1 MEKVFNQLLEYINK
15 LEIIDTHEHL
25 PSYEKDRDMEA
36 DVIKEYLA
44 HYYNRDLVSA
54 GMPESNYDRLMESK
68 IPVEEKWKMVEPYWE
83 NARYTGYG
91 RCLDISARD
100 LYGIDRISGDT
111 ITELNKRFRKSLK
124 PGHFEKVLKQK
135 SKIKSSLLNV
145 SVLEKK
151 YNTEEVWRSI
161 YCDRNFFSPVYIIND
176 LVYPRFW
183 SHIEKVGTESGIR
196 IASFDNYLEAVNIL
210 IDKAYKLGAVA
221 LKNILAYERTLY
233 YERITRSE
241 AEEEF
246 NQIFRTKHIPD
257 DWGEKPLFA
266 GKKFQDYMFHH
277 ILDLANREN
286 LVFQIHTG
294 IQEGSGNILENSRPE
309 LLTDLFLQYPDVD
322 FDLFHIGYP
331 YQNTIIV
338 LAKYFPNVY
347 IDMCWSHI
355 VSPNASINLILE
367 FIDTVPLNKL
377 SAFGGD
383 YLFVDGVYGHQYLA
397 RINVAKALSY
407 KVTDGTFEIEK
418 AKEIAKMFFY
428 DNPMKIFRLEG
439 KI

>member
-1 MEKVFNQLLEYINK
+1 MEKIFKQLLDYING

-25 PSYEKDRDMEA
+25 PSYEKDRDMDA

-54 GMPESNYDRLMESK
+54 GMPESDYEKIIESK
-68 IPVEEKWKMVEPYWE
+68 LPVEEKWLMVEPYWKL
-83 NARYTGYG
+83 ARYTGYG
-91 RCLDISARD
+91 RCLDISARE
-100 LYGIDRISGDT
+100 LYGIDHISGDT
-111 ITELNKRFRKSLK
+111 ITELNDRFRKSLK
-124 PGHFEKVLKQK
+124 PGHFEKVLKKK
-135 SKIKSSLLNV
+135 SKIRTCLLNV
-145 SVLEKK
+145 SVLEKE

-161 YCDRNFFSPVYIIND
+161 YCDRKFFSPVYIIND

-183 SHIEKVGTESGIR
+183 SHIEKMEAESGIS
-196 IASFDNYLEAVNIL
+196 IASFDNYLEAANIL
-210 IDKAYKLGAVA
+210 IDKAYKLGAIA
-221 LKNILAYERTLY
+221 LKNILAYERTLL
-233 YERITRSE
+233 YERTTRAG

-246 NQIFRTKHIPD
+246 NQVFKTKHLP
-257 DWGEKPLFA
+257 DWGERSLFA
-266 GKKFQDYMFHH
+266 GKKFQDYMFHY

-286 LVFQIHTG
+286 LVVQIHTG
-294 IQEGSGNILENSRPE
+294 IQEGSGNILENTRPE

-331 YQNTIIV
+331 FQNTIIV

-355 VSPNASINLILE
+355 VSPNASINFIQE

-383 YLFVDGVYGHQYLA
+383 YLFIDGVYGHQYLA
-397 RINVAKALSY
+397 RINVAKALAL
-407 KVTDGTFEIEK
+407 KVSDGIFDIDK
-418 AKEIAKMFFY
+418 AKETAKMFFY
-428 DNPMKIFRLEG
+428 DNPMKLFRLEG